1 MPGRDGCFQM
11 IQYCKKTQLCH
22 AQRLGRGP
30 VRRDNEEALAHNTST
45 CSALE
50 ISNRGQA
57 RISHMQQHLLHS
69 GVLSFG
75 GLLLLGLS
83 TSFAVA
89 GCRDGARAGVD
100 WTDCSK
106 GNLMLG
112 KSNLAGAVLTSTRL
126 TSTDLSGSNLSGA
139 KLQGAELSFV
149 RFEGAD
155 LSGADLTRATGGRT
169 SFARANLR
177 RARFDSSEFSRSNFS
192 GAQLLEASLTKS
204 EMNRSSFQEA
214 DLTGADMSKAELAR
228 VVLTKAQVTRVNFSY
243 SNLAR
248 ADLRG
253 LSLEG
258 ADLAGAYLFLTR
270 IDGADMSKA
279 AGLKQEQIDLACGTA
294 ETRLPPGLAQP
305 RDWPCSDE
313 AEQ

>member
-1 MPGRDGCFQM
+1 MPVISFISPTEQGEDWIARLSMVHLVIALPQETYARARRCCQI
-11 IQYCKKTQLCH
+11 IQCRKKTQLCH

-30 VRRDNEEALAHNTST
+30 VRRDNEEALEHNTST

-149 RFEGAD
+149 RLRERT
-155 LSGADLTRATGGRT
+155 SRVLTSRGPQAGEPPSRVPTCDERASTARNSAGRT
-169 SFARANLR
+169 LQGHSSSKRA
-177 RARFDSSEFSRSNFS
+177 
-192 GAQLLEASLTKS
+192 
-204 EMNRSSFQEA
+204 
-214 DLTGADMSKAELAR
+214 
-228 VVLTKAQVTRVNFSY
+228 
-243 SNLAR
+243 
-248 ADLRG
+248 
-253 LSLEG
+253 
-258 ADLAGAYLFLTR
+258 
-270 IDGADMSKA
+270 
-279 AGLKQEQIDLACGTA
+279 
-294 ETRLPPGLAQP
+294 
-305 RDWPCSDE
+305 
-313 AEQ
+313 